1 MVSPTGCSGG
11 RAVRAPARLICVVW
25 IAPIVLLCATVLGI
39 PEQKPEKAAASA
51 LLVVAS
57 GELNGHLTPCGC
69 SKPML
74 GGLPRRA
81 SYLTG
86 LPGTMPVVRLE
97 NGDLTEALGRQDE
110 LKAETAVEMLD
121 RMKYDAINLGEKDFQ
136 LGTPYLQALGA
147 RFKGA
152 LLCANARDDK
162 GAPLFKESVVLKR
175 QAAGRPVRVAIV
187 GLISEQYGDAIHTLS
202 PEVTIE
208 TPETTLKRLMPPL
221 LAQSD
226 VRILLYHGPK
236 AEAEAL
242 AQQFTMFQLV
252 VCAHE
257 GDVPSALQQIGA
269 SGLLSGG
276 EDGKRLAAVRL
287 QPEPGGRAASTQVT
301 LTPDYADDRDT
312 IEIKKAYLQR
322 VTAEGLLDKTPRTP
336 TASGAAYAGT
346 QSCATCHAA
355 ADAVWRLSGHAHA
368 LRTLAKEG
376 EDRDPECV
384 RCHVVG
390 LERQT
395 GFASHKKTPDLENVG
410 CESCHGPASKHVAD
424 PKNRLEKAG
433 SAACGQCHV
442 VQHSPHFDFQP
453 YWAKIKHGP

>member
-1 MVSPTGCSGG
+1 M
-11 RAVRAPARLICVVW
+11 
-25 IAPIVLLCATVLGI
+25 APIVLFCAAVLGN
-39 PEQKPEKAAASA
+39 PEQKPEKVAASA
-51 LLVVAS
+51 ILVVAS

-81 SYLTG
+81 SYLTAM
-86 LPGTMPVVRLE
+86 PGTVAAVRLE

-121 RMKYDAINLGEKDFQ
+121 RMKYDAINLGEKDFR

-147 RFKGA
+147 RFKGT

-162 GAPLFKESVVLKR
+162 GAPLFKEETLLTR
-175 QAAGRPVRVAIV
+175 QIAGRTVRVAVI
-187 GLISEQYGDAIHTLS
+187 GLISEQYGDTIHTLS
-202 PEVTIE
+202 PDVTIE
-208 TPETTLKRLMPPL
+208 SPEAALKRLMPPL

-236 AEAEAL
+236 TEAEAL

-257 GDVPSALQQIGA
+257 GDVPSAMQPIGA
-269 SGLLSGG
+269 CGLVSGG

-287 QPEPGGRAASTQVT
+287 QQDQGWRAASTVVT
-301 LTPDYADDRDT
+301 LTPDYADNRDT

-322 VTAEGLLDKTPRTP
+322 VTAESLLDKTPRVP
-336 TASGAAYAGT
+336 IAGGAAYAGT
-346 QSCATCHAA
+346 QACAACHAA

-368 LRTLAKEG
+368 LRTLAQEG
-376 EDRDPECV
+376 EEKDPECV

-395 GFASHKKTPDLENVG
+395 GFASHEKTPGLENVG

-424 PKNRLEKAG
+424 PKSRLDKAS
-433 SAACGQCHV
+433 SASCDMCHV
-442 VQHSPHFDFQP
+442 VQHSPHFDFKT
-453 YWAKIKHGP
+453 YWSKIKHGY